1 MIAMDSL
8 VIRTATASDAE
19 ALQRLAALDSQDLA
33 AGPHLLAE
41 LDGRAVAALSRTN
54 GSVVADPFAYTDT
67 IVAIAA
73 PARRAAR
80 RRPRASR
87 PAPRAAALPPWLTR
101 SRPWWPARP
110 PGVTYRGAVAARAW
124 RHAPRRRPAR
134 LRRWSAPR

>member
-19 ALQRLAALDSQDLA
+19 ALQRLAALDSRDLA

-67 IVAIAA
+67 IVAMLRHRGEQLAGV
-73 PARRAAR
+73 RE
-80 RRPRASR
+80 RP
-87 PAPRAAALPPWLTR
+87 
-101 SRPWWPARP
+101 
-110 PGVTYRGAVAARAW
+110 G
-124 RHAPRRRPAR
+124 
-134 LRRWSAPR
+134 LRRVQPRLHLG